1 MKKEIKYCLVGAIV
15 TFILS
20 VTLNNF
26 QVLPWIIL
34 LVKIVYIGFTLGL
47 VYFVIRLLADAEV
60 TREGT

>member
-20 VTLNNF
+20 VILNNF